1 MLLRLMKYIFVVL
14 FLLLS
19 LAYQVFSFWGY
30 NPMLNA
36 LKTVEPWF
44 TIIPHTV
51 PQFSNSKGH

>member
-1 MLLRLMKYIFVVL
+1 MKYIFVVL

-19 LAYQVFSFWGY
+19 LAHQVFSFWGY
-30 NPMLNA
+30 NSVLNA
-36 LKTVEPWF
+36 LQTVEPWF